1 MHRKHLL
8 APSLL
13 ACAML
18 LSAGHALA
26 GTDLSVNGHIRP
38 GSACSLTLGK
48 GGTVDL
54 GTISSK
60 DLQETGLTTF
70 DKHEISLS
78 IQCQA
83 PTKIAFRVLDNRA
96 GTAFQ
101 GFGFGLGASG
111 GKKIGRYL
119 LLPKDRIGDGTAL
132 SHLVRWGNGSWNG
145 AGSEMYTWKVSP
157 SMTSSWSK
165 PGYNL
170 PQAFQNISS
179 RLGFEIDIAPASNL
193 DVSQEIAIDG
203 SATVELVYL

>member
-1 MHRKHLL
+1 MSLKQWLILSVL
-8 APSLL
+8 ASTLS
-13 ACAML
+13 
-18 LSAGHALA
+18 SAGVASA
-26 GTDLSVNGHIRP
+26 AELSVNGQIRSE
-38 GSACSLTLGK
+38 GACSLTLGN
-48 GGTVDL
+48 GGTVDM
-54 GTISSK
+54 GTISPK
-60 DLQETGLTTF
+60 DLQTTF
-70 DKHEISLS
+70 DKHEISLN

-83 PTKIAFRVLDNRA
+83 PTKVAFRVLDNRA

-111 GKKIGRYL
+111 GKKVGRYH

-145 AGSEMYTWKVSP
+145 AGDEMYTWKVSP